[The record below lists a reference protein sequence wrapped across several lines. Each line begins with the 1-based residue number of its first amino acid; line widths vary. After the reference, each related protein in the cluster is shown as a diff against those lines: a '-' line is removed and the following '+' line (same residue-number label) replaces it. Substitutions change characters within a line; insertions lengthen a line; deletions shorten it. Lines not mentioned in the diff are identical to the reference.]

1 MNCSC
6 RLICFRRN
14 LGTVDCWN
22 GFVAPLVGEEGEDV
36 DSDETDKEAENDR
49 PQDEPNIPSTRAD
62 FLKDILSRYF
72 FWKINVPEKMRPNLL
87 EFLGSRLNG
96 LDLLALETAI
106 YNTSVAKLIPA
117 KSIHH
122 DFCHGVIWLLS
133 YITGFP

>member
-49 PQDEPNIPSTRAD
+49 PQDKPNIPSTRAD

-72 FWKINVPEKMRPNLL
+72 FFV
-87 EFLGSRLNG
+87 
-96 LDLLALETAI
+96 
-106 YNTSVAKLIPA
+106 
-117 KSIHH
+117 KSM
-122 DFCHGVIWLLS
+122 CLKK
-133 YITGFP
+133 